1 MSPQS
6 FLRWDRCA
14 ARDAVDKTG
23 PRGRVGIAGPTE
35 AANDAGIVV
44 EITEAFIFLGV
55 ASRLIVSADTDLDVV
70 VAVVVVEVVEVDV
83 VVVDEARGALA
94 SRALVLL
101 GRPSE
106 ASTIAFCRRAATAFP
121 VSEGLGVGG
130 DFLMVGVATT
140 RGVAYTF
147 LALVVATGI
156 LTTLFFRAFFE
167 GVVGTGVEGPGV
179 EGPVE
184 VDDVAGLS
192 TRRFL
197 EGDMGATGGSTTGLR
212 LDEVANLPIILRT
225 VPGVGSELDG
235 DSSFVL
241 LSEPSFF
248 TSMSSV
254 LIRFCAVTLDVCDL
268 WLLARRVLL
277 TGRPERGV
285 DVVVVVVDAFDSQ
298 NCARSET
305 GTAGI
310 SSGLMSSSYS
320 TLGCKSEFSSA
331 GASSLTGTS
340 SSCLME
346 ISTVTSCSTTVSS
359 TASWMSSFAT
369 WMAEDDKVRSESSL
383 ACSWMTASLTT
394 TSCSVTEAS
403 SFTSSLTAICSVSS
417 SLSRGSSSAALCDL
431 ISPVEVVVTVVVE
444 EWSTLVVVTLAKSV
458 PLASSFIS
466 CPSLTSSENRS
477 A

>member
-1 MSPQS
+1 MLYISPQS

-23 PRGRVGIAGPTE
+23 PRGRVGVAGPTE
-35 AANDAGIVV
+35 TANDAEAVV
-44 EITEAFIFLGV
+44 KVTEAFVFLGV

-70 VAVVVVEVVEVDV
+70 VVVVVVVEVVEVDV
-83 VVVDEARGALA
+83 VAVDEARGALA

-121 VSEGLGVGG
+121 VSEGLGVEGV
-130 DFLMVGVATT
+130 FLMVGVATT

-156 LTTLFFRAFFE
+156 LTTLFFSAFFE
-167 GVVGTGVEGPGV
+167 GVVGTGVDGPGVEGPGV
-179 EGPVE
+179 EGPVG

-248 TSMSSV
+248 TSMFSSV
-254 LIRFCAVTLDVCDL
+254 LIRLCAVALDVCDL
-268 WLLARRVLL
+268 HSIKEVMVRHH
-277 TGRPERGV
+277 
-285 DVVVVVVDAFDSQ
+285 Q
-298 NCARSET
+298 
-305 GTAGI
+305 
-310 SSGLMSSSYS
+310 
-320 TLGCKSEFSSA
+320 
-331 GASSLTGTS
+331 
-340 SSCLME
+340 E
-346 ISTVTSCSTTVSS
+346 II
-359 TASWMSSFAT
+359 
-369 WMAEDDKVRSESSL
+369 EKK
-383 ACSWMTASLTT
+383 
-394 TSCSVTEAS
+394 
-403 SFTSSLTAICSVSS
+403 I
-417 SLSRGSSSAALCDL
+417 
-431 ISPVEVVVTVVVE
+431 
-444 EWSTLVVVTLAKSV
+444 EWSLFL
-458 PLASSFIS
+458 PLAIGKTR
-466 CPSLTSSENRS
+466 LTHWQTR
-477 A
+477 AWC